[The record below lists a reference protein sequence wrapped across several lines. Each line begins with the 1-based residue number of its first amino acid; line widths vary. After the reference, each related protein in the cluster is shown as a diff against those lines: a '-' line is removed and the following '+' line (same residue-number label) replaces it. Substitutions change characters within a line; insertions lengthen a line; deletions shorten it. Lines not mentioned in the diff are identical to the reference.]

1 MDRNGKK
8 AKAVRSDA
16 NLNAER
22 SDSKA
27 SARDTLGQ
35 TGANSGRQGGKETGN
50 APGAPA
56 SPGRKGHRG

>member
-27 SARDTLGQ
+27 SARDTLG
-35 TGANSGRQGGKETGN
+35 N

>member
-8 AKAVRSDA
+8 AKAVRSDPS
-16 NLNAER
+16 LNAER

-27 SARDTLGQ
+27 SARDALGQ
-35 TGANSGRQGGKETGN
+35 DGANSGRQGGKGAGN